1 MDKKDYLK
9 DISEIKDIMN
19 RSTRFM
25 SLSGISGILAGVYA
39 LVGEF
44 IAYKLLQDYGRSMYG
59 SNVLPL
65 SILELI
71 LVSIAIVVA
80 FLSILTAYLF
90 TKRKAKKNNEKIWTT
105 ASKQLM
111 SSFLVPMFVGG
122 IFTLL
127 LIYRGYYGLI
137 APITLIF
144 YGLALINASKHTL
157 SLVKYLGL
165 LEVVLGLFAMLFF
178 GNGLMFWI
186 LGFGV
191 LHILYGT
198 LIYFKFDKPS

>member
-25 SLSGISGILAGVYA
+25 SLSGISGILAGIYA
-39 LVGEF
+39 LAGGF
-44 IAYKLLQDYGRSMYG
+44 AAYYLLLDYGKTTYG
-59 SNVLPL
+59 SSVLPL

-71 LVSIAIVVA
+71 LIGIAITVA
-80 FLSILTAYLF
+80 FLSIFTAYLF
-90 TKRKAKKNNEKIWTT
+90 TKKKAKKNNEKIWTS

-111 SSFLVPMFVGG
+111 SSFMIPMLAGG
-122 IFTLL
+122 LFTLL
-127 LIYRGYYGLI
+127 LVYRGYYGLV

-144 YGLALINASKHTL
+144 YGLALINASKYTL
-157 SLVKYLGL
+157 SMIKYLGVVEL
-165 LEVVLGLFAMLFF
+165 VLGLLAMVFF
-178 GNGLMFWI
+178 GNGILFWM

-191 LHILYGT
+191 LHIIYGT
-198 LIYFKFDKPS
+198 LIYFKFDKAS

>member
-25 SLSGISGILAGVYA
+25 SLSGISGILAGIYA
-39 LVGEF
+39 LIGGFV
-44 IAYKLLQDYGRSMYG
+44 AYKLLLDYGRSMYG
-59 SNVLPL
+59 SSVLPL

-71 LVSIAIVVA
+71 LVGIAIVVA
-80 FLSILTAYLF
+80 LLSVFTAYLF
-90 TKRKAKKNNEKIWTT
+90 TKRKAKKNNEKVWTK

-111 SSFLVPMFVGG
+111 SSFLVPMLAGG
-122 IFTLL
+122 LFTLL
-127 LIYRGYYGLI
+127 LIYRGYYGLV

-144 YGLALINASKHTL
+144 YGLALINASKYTL
-157 SLVKYLGL
+157 SMIKYLGGIEL
-165 LEVVLGLFAMLFF
+165 ILGLLAMVFF
-178 GNGLMFWI
+178 GHGILFWM

-198 LIYFKFDKPS
+198 LIYFKFDKA